1 MGPVVTNFLDAFL
14 EAPLWARILV
24 PILVFAALASAVDK
38 PWRRRRARDAFA
50 RLARAVQQ
58 PVTTIDWVT
67 ETFPLEAGRRPFDV
81 RREWHSRHSGGGV
94 SSYRGPL
101 GHVLVSS
108 TPLAGSR
115 WELHQVD
122 IALMTMAARRSGD
135 PISGDAAFDAR
146 FRVRQDGVPVRDA
159 WLDEPTRAAVTTLF
173 DVPGVTGPVWVQGQR
188 LHVLRQEP
196 WFDLD
201 AASLIRAL
209 DAQAALAAALERTAG
224 WRGPL
229 A

>member
-1 MGPVVTNFLDAFL
+1 MTEVIDAL
-14 EAPLWARILV
+14 RDAPLWARLLV
-24 PILVFAALASAVDK
+24 PLFVLAALASAIEK

-50 RLARAVQQ
+50 RLAGALHQ

-67 ETFPLEAGRRPFDV
+67 ETFSLEAARRAFEV
-81 RREWHSRHSGGGV
+81 RREWHTRHSGAGV

-101 GHVLVSS
+101 GHVLVTS

-122 IALMTMAARRSGD
+122 IAPLAMAARRSGD
-135 PISGDAAFDAR
+135 PTTGDAEFDAR
-146 FRVRQDGVPVRDA
+146 FRVRQDGVPLRDA
-159 WLDEPTRAAVTTLF
+159 WLDEPTRAAITTLF
-173 DVPGVTGPVWVQGQR
+173 DVAGVTGPVWVQAQR
-188 LHVLRQEP
+188 LQVLRQEP

-201 AASLIRAL
+201 AASLTRAL
-209 DAQAALAAALERTAG
+209 DAQAALALALERTAG
-224 WRGPL
+224 WRGPV